1 MVILNQREGDVPGCK
16 PGSGAGKMMAQW
28 VNSLGHKPDDLN
40 SISRSC
46 VRIEAESTLQT
57 SDLYMHTVA
66 RVSLPKQTQQNKAL
80 NPGSA

>member
-1 MVILNQREGDVPGCK
+1 MVILNQREGNVPGCK
-16 PGSGAGKMMAQW
+16 PGSGAGKIAQC

-57 SDLYMHTVA
+57 YL
-66 RVSLPKQTQQNKAL
+66 
-80 NPGSA
+80 